1 MIISS
6 LENLQ
11 VYQRA
16 LEAGDAITA
25 ILTRPGWSREPKLR
39 QQMSE
44 CADRIP
50 AHISEG
56 FGQGTDRHCAH
67 FQRIARGSANE
78 MCSHLRRAFNKRLVT
93 EDERM
98 DLTAAYVAIGKM
110 LTRWIQH
117 LDDEDRPRR
126 G

>member
-1 MIISS
+1 
-6 LENLQ
+6 
-11 VYQRA
+11 
-16 LEAGDAITA
+16 
-25 ILTRPGWSREPKLR
+25 
-39 QQMSE
+39 MSE

-117 LDDEDRPRR
+117 LDEEDRPRR